1 MGKDTGGLLSSR
13 LARINQGSEARS
25 GMAKHQTNQGG
36 TERRYNRPVE
46 EAKRLGISRRQLSNW
61 MRDRTIPFIQRGRV
75 ILFDPQAVDE
85 ALERFENREGG
96 RA

>member
-1 MGKDTGGLLSSR
+1 
-13 LARINQGSEARS
+13 
-25 GMAKHQTNQGG
+25 MAKHQTNQGG